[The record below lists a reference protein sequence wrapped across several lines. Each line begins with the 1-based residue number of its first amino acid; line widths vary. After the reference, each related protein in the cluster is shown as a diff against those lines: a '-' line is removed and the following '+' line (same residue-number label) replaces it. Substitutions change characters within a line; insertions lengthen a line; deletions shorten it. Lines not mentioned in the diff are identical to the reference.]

1 MELIS
6 PALPFRN
13 LLDEPNELLSAREVG
28 RRRPTDFSERENSV
42 EKAQ

>member
-13 LLDEPNELLSAREVG
+13 LLDEPNELLSAREVC
-28 RRRPTDFSERENSV
+28 RRQPTDFSVRKMV
-42 EKAQ
+42 L